1 MSKPD
6 VFMPLY
12 IGDYLA
18 GTSRLSAEQ
27 HGAYL
32 LLIMDY
38 WMNGALPDDDVLLAN
53 IARLTPD
60 AWSMHKHIL
69 MQFFIV
75 SEGAWTHKRI
85 EEELQKA
92 QDKKTAAQEKA
103 AKAAKARWEKEKNS
117 KNDASSNATSI
128 TQAMHK
134 ECPSPSPSPSPS
146 NKKTPPKSPK
156 GDVLPDIPDFIDKNQ
171 FEAYLDIR
179 KKIKAVNSPQAITAL
194 INRLRKYTNENPV
207 IAKQILEESI
217 INSWKT
223 VYPLKEEIRP
233 KAVANGDYQPPKLKP
248 FNFDD

>member
-134 ECPSPSPSPSPS
+134 ECPSPSPSPLSSPS
-146 NKKTPPKSPK
+146 FSAIKGSSPKS
-156 GDVLPDIPDFIDKNQ
+156 
-171 FEAYLDIR
+171 
-179 KKIKAVNSPQAITAL
+179 
-194 INRLRKYTNENPV
+194 
-207 IAKQILEESI
+207 ILE
-217 INSWKT
+217 
-223 VYPLKEEIRP
+223 
-233 KAVANGDYQPPKLKP
+233 
-248 FNFDD
+248 FNFDENFDVKVKNFGI